1 MPDDYHCHEDDIDD
15 EKQEDDDGHEDEKEE
30 DGDGDSDGDG
40 DGNNDDEDDKAANLQ
55 MASAVGFPVGFH
67 GQNEDHDNI
76 MMTMMMRMMRKPK
89 TCK

>member
-30 DGDGDSDGDG
+30 DGDSDGDG